1 MLVNARRQQCEV
13 KILFNRISVF
23 VFVIVVV
30 AADFFPVFQN
40 SFSQLYASQIYVP
53 LTREIMKMLRLV
65 LNMRIIKETFCHMM
79 EYLSRLY
86 Y

>member
-23 VFVIVVV
+23 LFVIVVV

-40 SFSQLYASQIYVP
+40 SFSQLYASQIYVT
-53 LTREIMKMLRLV
+53 LTREIMKML
-65 LNMRIIKETFCHMM
+65 
-79 EYLSRLY
+79 
-86 Y
+86 